1 MKKLTLPEPA
11 AQLWLATRDVLNK
24 LGPAQAPW
32 IPYLGG
38 GTIIAARIGHRES
51 TDIDVVVRDTTSLA
65 HLIRNDDM
73 NLAARLEGTPIQ
85 ETTTQ
90 VKVQMPNGIIDLNLA
105 PVRPKNGAERVVIAR
120 RPQHVLS
127 TAQILRG
134 KFERAARPGP
144 VRDVY
149 DVIRLSQERD
159 KAGELLSAYGL
170 LDNERKQEIEWTWA
184 HCDEHYRDEAEKYLK
199 LTETPC
205 TDLRKL
211 GSTGADVLR
220 AHRMA
225 RVVIELHG
233 DRVLTERRS
242 RGGTV
247 FTDETHIER
256 TRALH
261 ARNGIEETLDASGLS
276 SRIVDAA
283 HRDVPWTRPQRRDI
297 RQRRPGAR
305 GPVHGQEH
313 INEAPRRPRTNTCW
327 PRLTP
332 PGRMPRRR
340 CRSSSSAYR

>member
-1 MKKLTLPEPA
+1 MKKLNLPEPA
-11 AQLWLATRDVLNK
+11 ARLWLATRDVLNT

-32 IPYLGG
+32 TPYLGG

-51 TDIDVVVRDTTSLA
+51 TDIDVVIRDTTSLA
-65 HLIRNDDM
+65 HLIRDDDM

-90 VKVQMPNGIIDLNLA
+90 IKVRMPNGIIDLNLA

-134 KFERAARPGP
+134 KLERAARPGP

-149 DVIRLSQERD
+149 DVIRLSQEPETAR
-159 KAGELLSAYGL
+159 ELLSAYGL

-184 HCDEHYRDEAEKYLK
+184 RCDEHYRDEAEKYLK

-205 TDLRKL
+205 TDLGKL
-211 GSTGADVLR
+211 GSTGAAVLE

-242 RGGTV
+242 RGGAV
-247 FTDETHIER
+247 FTDETHVER

-276 SRIVDAA
+276 SRIVMQRIATCRGQGRNGVIFDSEDPTPADRFTGRNTSMKRHGAPAQAA
-283 HRDVPWTRPQRRDI
+283 IEAVEPVPPDRP
-297 RQRRPGAR
+297 
-305 GPVHGQEH
+305 
-313 INEAPRRPRTNTCW
+313 T
-327 PRLTP
+327 
-332 PGRMPRRR
+332 
-340 CRSSSSAYR
+340 

>member
-11 AQLWLATRDVLNK
+11 ARLWLETREVLRN

-32 IPYLGG
+32 TPYLSG

-51 TDIDVVVRDTTSLA
+51 TDIDIVVRDTTSLA
-65 HLIRNDDM
+65 HLIRDDRM

-90 VKVQMPNGIIDLNLA
+90 IKVEMPNGIIDLNLA
-105 PVRPKNGAERVVIAR
+105 PVRPKNGAERVVIAG

-134 KFERAARPGP
+134 KLERAARPGP

-149 DVIRLSQERD
+149 DVIRLSQQPET
-159 KAGELLSAYGL
+159 AGDLVAAYGL
-170 LDNERKQEIEWTWA
+170 LDDERKQEIEWTWA
-184 HCDEHYRDEAEKYLK
+184 HCDEFYQDEAEKFLK
-199 LTETPC
+199 LTEAPC
-205 TDLRKL
+205 TDLGKL
-211 GSTGADVLR
+211 GSNGADILA
-220 AHRMA
+220 AHRIA

-233 DRVLTERRS
+233 DKVFTERKS
-242 RGGTV
+242 QGGAV

-276 SRIVDAA
+276 SRIVM
-283 HRDVPWTRPQRRDI
+283 QRI
-297 RQRRPGAR
+297 AF
-305 GPVHGQEH
+305 
-313 INEAPRRPRTNTCW
+313 
-327 PRLTP
+327 
-332 PGRMPRRR
+332 
-340 CRSSSSAYR
+340 CRSEGRNGVIFDSGDPAPQDRFTGKNTSMKRHDSPAQAGVGKSSD